1 MLIAHFFLFYSFLM
15 NTETTKNQ
23 CHNVYLFTLIL
34 DTGLNSHAYTGEINK
49 RMIVSQTRIDN
60 AEPFFLDAQHN

>member
-1 MLIAHFFLFYSFLM
+1 M

-23 CHNVYLFTLIL
+23 CHKRILIHIYSY
-34 DTGLNSHAYTGEINK
+34 TGLKSHAYTGEINK

-60 AEPFFLDAQHN
+60 AEPFFFRCATQLRQH